1 MNESVMHE
9 PAKQQSFSK
18 QALIKQSAQ
27 TRATELEQGFSLSE
41 LARHLGSI
49 EFATGTPQDD
59 IHIMGLCDD
68 SRLARPGY
76 ALMCLPRSRD
86 QINAYAASAREKGAV
101 AIISVGMDVETDLPV
116 LRLKNMQQAG
126 QLLRRIF
133 RTEGASSHY
142 YGITGTDGKT
152 SVAWMLRDALV
163 RLQHKPVWSCGTLGW
178 MRDNNDIRDI
188 GNTTPSMLTLH
199 AMLASACLEDV
210 HAVACEI
217 SSHGIAQERIA
228 GLDFNTA
235 IWTNMGH
242 DHLQDHG
249 GYAAYLATKTG
260 FIQQTASH
268 GGNVIA
274 NADHADVR
282 EHAPEQAC
290 WYGHGLFRDDVDLAW
305 EQELPGLLRLKYRD
319 AEVVIED
326 IPLGDFHAENVAC
339 VALTL
344 MVSMAVELADLP
356 DLLRNISAPPGRMQE
371 LDIGLGQVYIDYAHT
386 PEALERCLQAAR
398 KLTRQR
404 LMVLFG
410 CGGER
415 DREKRPQMGE
425 IAVNLADVVWI
436 SSDNPRG
443 EMPAV
448 IASEIELGMRQ
459 PYAATVHLQ
468 LDRELAIAEAIA
480 DLQDGD
486 VLIIAGKGHEAYMEV
501 GGLRLPWGDASM
513 AEKYL
518 HRLHAGQAACG

>member
-1 MNESVMHE
+1 MTDELLK
-9 PAKQQSFSK
+9 P
-18 QALIKQSAQ
+18 SAQ
-27 TRATELEQGFSLSE
+27 TRATQLDQGFSLCE
-41 LARHLGSI
+41 LARRLGRV
-49 EFATGTPQDD
+49 EFSANSPQQDVQ
-59 IHIMGLCDD
+59 ILGLCDD

-76 ALMCLPRSRD
+76 ALMCLPRSKA
-86 QINAYAASAREKGAV
+86 QVNAYAASALEKGAV
-101 AIISVGMDVETDLPV
+101 AIISVGVDVETELPV
-116 LRLKNMQQAG
+116 LHLDSMQQAG
-126 QLLRRIF
+126 QLLRRMF
-133 RTEGASSHY
+133 RTEGAGSHY

-152 SVAWMLRDALV
+152 SVAWMLREALA
-163 RLQHKPVWSCGTLGW
+163 RFQDKPVWSCGTLGW
-178 MRDNNDIRDI
+178 MRDVDDIRDI

-210 HAVACEI
+210 QAVACEI
-217 SSHGIAQERIA
+217 SSHGIAQQRIA

-249 GYAAYLATKTG
+249 GYAAYLGAKTS

-282 EHAPEQAC
+282 EYAPEQAC

-319 AEVVIED
+319 DEVVIED

-344 MVSMAVELADLP
+344 MVSMAIPLLDLP

-371 LDIGLGQVYIDYAHT
+371 LDAGLGQVYIDYAHT
-386 PEALERCLQAAR
+386 PEALERCLEAAR
-398 KLTRQR
+398 KLTRKR

-459 PYAATVHLQ
+459 PYQAEVHLQ
-468 LDRELAIAEAIA
+468 LDRELAIAESIA
-480 DLQDGD
+480 ALHDGD

-518 HRLHAGQAACG
+518 HQRHSERTECI

>member
-1 MNESVMHE
+1 MNDLPV
-9 PAKQQSFSK
+9 
-18 QALIKQSAQ
+18 KQSAQ
-27 TRATELEQGFSLSE
+27 TRATQLDQGFSLSD
-41 LARHLGSI
+41 LARRLGHIDFGAASS
-49 EFATGTPQDD
+49 EDD
-59 IHIMGLCDD
+59 IYIQGLCDD

-76 ALMCLPRSRD
+76 ALMCLPRSQD
-86 QINAYAASAREKGAV
+86 QANAYAASALERGAV
-101 AIISVGMDVETDLPV
+101 AIISVAVHVETDLPV
-116 LRLKNMQQAG
+116 LHLETMQQAG

-133 RTEGASSHY
+133 RTEGAGSHY

-152 SVAWMLRDALV
+152 SVAWMLREALA
-163 RLQHKPVWSCGTLGW
+163 RFQDKPVWSCGTLGW
-178 MRDNNDIRDI
+178 MRDADDIRDI
-188 GNTTPSMLTLH
+188 GNTTPSMLTMH

-210 HAVACEI
+210 QAVACEI

-249 GYAAYLATKTG
+249 GYAAYLATKTA

-282 EHAPEQAC
+282 EYAPEQAC

-305 EQELPGLLRLKYRD
+305 EQELPGLLRLRYRGE
-319 AEVVIED
+319 EVVIED

-344 MVSMAVELADLP
+344 MVSMAMELAALP
-356 DLLRNISAPPGRMQE
+356 DLLRNMSAPPGRMQE
-371 LDIGLGQVYIDYAHT
+371 LDAGLGQVYIDYAHT

-398 KLTRQR
+398 KLTRER
-404 LMVLFG
+404 LIVLFG

-425 IAVNLADVVWI
+425 IAVDLADVVWI
-436 SSDNPRG
+436 TSDNPRG
-443 EMPAV
+443 EIPAV
-448 IASEIELGMRQ
+448 IASEIELGMQQ
-459 PYAATVHLQ
+459 PYQAEVHLQ
-468 LDRELAIAEAIA
+468 LDRELAIAESVAA
-480 DLQDGD
+480 LRDGD
-486 VLIIAGKGHEAYMEV
+486 VLIVAGKGHEAYMDV

-518 HRLHAGQAACG
+518 HLRHAEQIECA